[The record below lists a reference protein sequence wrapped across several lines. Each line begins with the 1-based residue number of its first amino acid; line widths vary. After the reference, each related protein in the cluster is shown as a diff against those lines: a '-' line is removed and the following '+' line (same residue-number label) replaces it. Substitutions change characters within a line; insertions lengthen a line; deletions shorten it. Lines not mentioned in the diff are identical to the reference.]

1 MNKIWVTLMNTET
14 KRSFTRYFD
23 TLSEKEKYL
32 RKMKYF
38 LLHDK
43 LILIED
49 STDIVYEERKNK
61 YE

>member
-23 TLSEKEKYL
+23 TLSDKEKYL

-38 LLHDK
+38 LSRN

-49 STDIVYEERKNK
+49 SSDINYN
-61 YE
+61 

>member
-1 MNKIWVTLMNTET
+1 MKIWVTMMNTET
-14 KRSFTRYFD
+14 KRCFTRYFES
-23 TLSEKEKYL
+23 LREKEKYL

-49 STDIVYEERKNK
+49 STDFVYEERK
-61 YE
+61 

>member
-1 MNKIWVTLMNTET
+1 MKIWVTMMNTET
-14 KRSFTRYFD
+14 KRCFTRYFES
-23 TLSEKEKYL
+23 LSDKEKYL

-49 STDIVYEERKNK
+49 STDIVYERKEK
-61 YE
+61 

>member
-1 MNKIWVTLMNTET
+1 MKIWVTMMNTET
-14 KRSFTRYFD
+14 KRYFTRYFD

-38 LLHDK
+38 IMNNK

-49 STDIVYEERKNK
+49 STDFVYERKEK
-61 YE
+61 